1 MVLENRELKF
11 KANTCAVTGKSRV
24 RDVEGGRYSM
34 GASRQWGG
42 GGKYLGD
49 PDPYCTFR

>member
-42 GGKYLGD
+42 GKVPRRPRPLLHI
-49 PDPYCTFR
+49 